1 MDKGRVTSQGTL
13 LPAMLLT
20 RPISCVEVSHP
31 CARKKAQGWGTVLQ
45 YLRAGSIAAILRIS
59 YFPAVMSCVLAAAAL
74 AQGPQ
79 SAGDAGFRTV
89 DGIIEKAVA
98 EGNIPGA
105 VLVIGH
111 KGKVIHRKAFGSRS
125 LEPVREAMTVD
136 TIFDLASLT
145 KCIATATSMMKLV
158 EEGRVRLSDS
168 VATYLPEFAQN
179 GKKDITIRDL
189 LTHYSGLAPDLD
201 LKSPWSGREA
211 AYQMA
216 MHARPTNP
224 PGSQFV
230 YSDINFETL
239 GFLVEKITG
248 EPLNEFASANVF
260 KPLGMKDTR
269 FLPPKEWT
277 ARIAPTEFDEQG
289 HMLRGTVHDPTA
301 RRMGGVA
308 GHAGLFSTADDLAL
322 YAEDLLSGYTV
333 LSRPAVEKMA
343 SPQQPPNG
351 TVLRGLG
358 WDIDSP
364 FSTNRGELLPVGSFG
379 HTGFTGTSLWI
390 DSVTDTYIILLTN
403 AVHPHGGKSTVTLRS
418 KVATAVVAELA
429 LTASEQ
435 DKLRMARTTGYNELM
450 PAARRMNVRNGDV
463 KAGVDVLEA
472 HGFRELHAD
481 ASHPV
486 RVGLVTNQ
494 TGMDARGERTA
505 DVLAHAPA
513 VKLAAI
519 FSPEHGIAGRLN
531 TTEIGN
537 SKDEATGAPIYSV
550 YGDTDAK
557 RRPSSEVMAGLDAIV
572 FDIQDVGVRFYTYES
587 TLGYFL
593 EAAARAGKEMVVL
606 DRPDPIGGGYVQGP
620 VADAGRG
627 AFVSYWRTPVRHGM
641 TMGELAR
648 MFNAERAIGARLT
661 VVPMQGWIRGD
672 WFDSTGELWVNPSP
686 NMRSLTAAVLYPGI
700 GMIEDSNISVGRGT
714 DTPFELVGAPW
725 VKAQELASYLNG
737 REIAGVR
744 FVPVAFTPD
753 SATYAHE
760 KCGGVQIVVTDRNA
774 LDSPELGVEVAAALR
789 ALYAGD
795 YKVAEVDTLMVNKA
809 SLDAIAAG
817 QDPRR
822 VAEQWLDGLERFE
835 AMRMK
840 YLLY

>member
-1 MDKGRVTSQGTL
+1 MGKRRVTAQEMKL
-13 LPAMLLT
+13 RAML
-20 RPISCVEVSHP
+20 
-31 CARKKAQGWGTVLQ
+31 AAA
-45 YLRAGSIAAILRIS
+45 LRVFCFA
-59 YFPAVMSCVLAAAAL
+59 AVMSCVLGAAAL
-74 AQGPQ
+74 AQG
-79 SAGDAGFRTV
+79 SHGAGDGRFRTV
-89 DGIIEKAVA
+89 DAIIERAVA

-111 KGKVIHRKAFGSRS
+111 NGQMIHRQAFGSRS
-125 LEPVREAMTVD
+125 LEPAREAMKAD

-145 KCIATATSMMKLV
+145 KCIATATSVMQLL
-158 EEGRVRLSDS
+158 EQGRIRLNDS

-216 MHARPTNP
+216 MRERPTNP

-239 GFLVEKITG
+239 GFVVEKITG
-248 EPLNEFASANVF
+248 EPLNEYASAHIF

-277 ARIAPTEFDEQG
+277 PRIAPTEFDEQG

-322 YAEDLLSGYTV
+322 FAEDLLSGFTV
-333 LSRPAVEKMA
+333 LSRPAVEKMS

-351 TVLRGLG
+351 TVLRGVG

-390 DSVTDTYIILLTN
+390 DPVTDTYIILLTN
-403 AVHPHGGKSTVTLRS
+403 AVRPHGGKSTVALRS
-418 KVATAVVAELA
+418 KVATAVAAELA
-429 LTASEQ
+429 LTVSEQ

-450 PAARRMNVRNGDV
+450 PAARRVSARNGDV
-463 KAGVDVLEA
+463 KAGIDVLEA
-472 HGFRELHAD
+472 HEFRELHAD

-494 TGMDARGERTA
+494 TGIDARGERTV
-505 DVLAHAPA
+505 DVLARAPG

-519 FSPEHGIAGRLN
+519 FSPEHGIQGKLD

-537 SKDEATGAPIYSV
+537 SKDGATGAPVYSV
-550 YGDTDAK
+550 YGETDAK
-557 RRPSSEVMAGLDAIV
+557 RRPSSAALSSIDVVV
-572 FDIQDVGVRFYTYES
+572 FDIQDIGVRFYTYES

-593 EAAARAGKEMVVL
+593 EAAARAGKEIVVL

-620 VADAGRG
+620 VADADRE

-641 TMGELAR
+641 TIGELAR

-700 GMIEDSNISVGRGT
+700 GMIEDSNVSVGRGT
-714 DTPFELVGAPW
+714 DTPFDLVGAPW
-725 VKAQELASYLNG
+725 VKAQELARYLNG

-744 FVPVAFTPD
+744 FLPVAFTPD
-753 SATYAHE
+753 SANYAHE
-760 KCGGVQIVVTDRNA
+760 KCGGVQIVVTDRNL
-774 LDSPELGVEVAAALR
+774 LDAPELGVEVAAALQT
-789 ALYAGD
+789 LYPGA
-795 YKVAEVDTLMVNKA
+795 YKVAGLDTLMVNKS

-817 QDPRR
+817 EDPRR
-822 VAEQWLDGLERFE
+822 VAEQWRDGLERFE
-835 AMRMK
+835 AMRTK